1 MRPAPRISPEV
12 SPATVAIVRDA
23 VQSLTNQAAGRAGEE
38 IDKRLDFRM
47 LSRQFGDL
55 RLGFFQRLAA
65 AVQQFIR
72 VADCGNRFPAEA
84 AAFQAFDIDA
94 EWRRMVAL
102 AITNGG
108 TSCATPEQPPTITC
122 EPMTQNWCTA
132 VMPPIMT

>member
-1 MRPAPRISPEV
+1 
-12 SPATVAIVRDA
+12 
-23 VQSLTNQAAGRAGEE
+23 
-38 IDKRLDFRM
+38 M

-72 VADCGNRFPAEA
+72 VADRGNRFPAEA
-84 AAFQAFDIDA
+84 AAFQAFDIDVSGLYDA
-94 EWRRMVAL
+94 ERR
-102 AITNGG
+102 
-108 TSCATPEQPPTITC
+108 TSSRTAEQPPTITC

>member
-1 MRPAPRISPEV
+1 
-12 SPATVAIVRDA
+12 
-23 VQSLTNQAAGRAGEE
+23 
-38 IDKRLDFRM
+38 M

-72 VADCGNRFPAEA
+72 VADRGNRFPAEA

-102 AITNGG
+102 GNHERRNVLRHAGAAANHN
-108 TSCATPEQPPTITC
+108 
-122 EPMTQNWCTA
+122 M
-132 VMPPIMT
+132 